1 MKIRVKEIEVES
13 IEQMEAK
20 RQMESE
26 EQRERGKNETLLI
39 WD

>member
-1 MKIRVKEIEVES
+1 MKEIEVES

-20 RQMESE
+20 CSMESE
-26 EQRERGKNETLLI
+26 EQRERERGKNETLLI